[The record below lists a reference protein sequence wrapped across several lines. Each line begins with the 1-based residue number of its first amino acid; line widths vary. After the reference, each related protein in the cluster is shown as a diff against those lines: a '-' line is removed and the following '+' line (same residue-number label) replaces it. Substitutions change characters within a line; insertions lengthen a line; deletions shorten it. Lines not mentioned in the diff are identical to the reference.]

1 MSSVK
6 RYIQFHVIIF
16 QRSIPEAAF
25 YTNAANV
32 DVKNHQHLFEMLHLV
47 ALPISN

>member
-6 RYIQFHVIIF
+6 RYIQFHVIF

-47 ALPISN
+47 APISN